1 MDRGWGVVSFIQYV
15 QLSVFNN
22 TYKLATIG
30 KDSMITSSN
39 MYLTVNGVPRTA
51 PYNDVVNGISIQ
63 NIGDNFQL
71 TTNFGLVSL
80 NFGGPYQTELSLDA
94 SYAKYATIRA
104 AGSGGTNGVALDKD
118 ALAATLLKPTTALPQ
133 GRQFALNPAMKGLTN
148 LFNTGKAAVQLNVGP
163 LIVPLTRDQYNSSN
177 RVKYPLPPKLFSH
190 NDQQSVWQSS
200 SPEGSTIGWGGKMG
214 DVALSNNSDSLFTC
228 ISLSGNS
235 VLLAGDSAQQ
245 YQCSTIC

>member
-51 PYNDVVNGISIQ
+51 PYNDVVNGINIQ

-94 SYAKYATIRA
+94 SYAKYVCGLCGNGDGNATNDFSDRNNNIVSLVGDTNTMYFKW
-104 AGSGGTNGVALDKD
+104 GSNWKADSSYYPSDDQSIDIDK
-118 ALAATLLKPTTALPQ
+118 
-133 GRQFALNPAMKGLTN
+133 
-148 LFNTGKAAVQLNVGP
+148 
-163 LIVPLTRDQYNSSN
+163 
-177 RVKYPLPPKLFSH
+177 
-190 NDQQSVWQSS
+190 SV
-200 SPEGSTIGWGGKMG
+200 
-214 DVALSNNSDSLFTC
+214 
-228 ISLSGNS
+228 
-235 VLLAGDSAQQ
+235 
-245 YQCSTIC
+245 